1 MRPSRFIP
9 AKRLLLN
16 SGSTTGEDAKQIM
29 PTARALPLVADNR
42 FAAIRDLIGNRTVRY
57 VMGRG
62 NAGDALI
69 HAGARCLFRRINT
82 RVVEEA
88 ERPDFVIWGGGGN
101 LGTIWPHCHAERQRE
116 LREAREKG
124 IPFVIMPQSA
134 TNAEEPFPDDV
145 QVFLRETGSQKIY
158 PRSTL
163 APDLSLAFDE
173 DLSVY
178 VSVVPRFPAGVF
190 LRTDQES
197 SKQFNSGL
205 SLGDPIRIAQDYH
218 DYFRFI
224 SLFQMIVTDRLHFAI
239 SALMLGRETVLLP
252 NSYHKNRGV
261 HEAWLA
267 DLGCH
272 FGHGA
277 MIDILNK
284 TSYAP
289 KRARAEFES
298 YRRSIQPE
306 NGRKNSLAWILSG
319 ATRTWRRILRS
330 SAEN

>member
-1 MRPSRFIP
+1 
-9 AKRLLLN
+9 
-16 SGSTTGEDAKQIM
+16 M
-29 PTARALPLVADNR
+29 PTARALPLVADSR
-42 FAAIRDLIGNRTVRY
+42 FAAIRELIGNRTVRY
-57 VMGRG
+57 ISGSG
-62 NAGDALI
+62 NAGDTLI

-82 RVVEEA
+82 RVVDDTEL
-88 ERPDFVIWGGGGN
+88 PDFVLWCGGGN
-101 LGTIWPHCHAERQRE
+101 LGTIWPHCHMERQRQ

-134 TNAEEPFPDDV
+134 TNAEESFPDDV
-145 QVFLRETGSQKIY
+145 QIFLRETGSQTIY

-173 DLSVY
+173 DLSAY

-197 SKQFNSGL
+197 SRQFNSGL
-205 SLGDPIRIAQDYH
+205 SLGDPIRIARNYH
-218 DYFRFI
+218 DYFSLI
-224 SLFQMIVTDRLHFAI
+224 SLFQTIVTDRLHFTI

-261 HEAWLA
+261 YEAWLA

-277 MIDILNK
+277 MMDILGK

-289 KRARAEFES
+289 KRARAEFEP
-298 YRRSIQPE
+298 YCRSIQPE
-306 NGRKNSLAWILSG
+306 DRRKNSLARILSG
-319 ATRTWRRILRS
+319 ATKTWRRLLRP